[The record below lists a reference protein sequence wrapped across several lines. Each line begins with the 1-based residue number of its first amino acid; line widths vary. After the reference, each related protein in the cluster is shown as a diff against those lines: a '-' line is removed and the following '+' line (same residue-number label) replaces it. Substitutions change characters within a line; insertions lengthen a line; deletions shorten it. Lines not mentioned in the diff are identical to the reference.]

1 MKLTTIALAAAS
13 LAAAFTT
20 AMTVTTGAQAKSR
33 DVSIASATRYYT
45 ITGNSAADFANAMS
59 QRGPYS
65 GQHRRRV
72 WATAARTMRY
82 QIERRRKGG
91 RCRITRAKVWM
102 KIDYTMPK
110 LRKRGVRAS
119 ARRSWQQMYK
129 ILNTHERVHGR
140 YYQQLARDTHASLRR
155 LRPMRSCRSLDAAAA
170 KLVRRLSA
178 KNQAIN
184 DRFDRT
190 DQRNYRRMERIYS
203 MR

>member
-1 MKLTTIALAAAS
+1 MKLTTFALAAAA
-13 LAAAFTT
+13 LAAALTSVPT
-20 AMTVTTGAQAKSR
+20 NAASR
-33 DVSIASATRYYT
+33 DVSITSSTRYYT
-45 ITGNSAADFANAMS
+45 IAGRSPPEFANEMS
-59 QRGPYS
+59 RRGPYS
-65 GQHRRRV
+65 SQHRRRV

-102 KIDYTMPK
+102 KIDYTLPK

-119 ARRSWQQMYK
+119 ARRSWTKMYK
-129 ILNTHERVHGR
+129 ILSSHEKVHGR
-140 YYQQLARDTHASLRR
+140 YYTQLARTTHASLRK
-155 LRPMRSCRSLDAAAA
+155 LRPARSCRSLDVAAAR
-170 KLVRRLSA
+170 LVKRLSA
-178 KNQAIN
+178 QNQAIN